1 MRAFLLTLAL
11 GLLAAPAAAQD
22 TPRCHQVRPGLLRCD
37 EIVVEGRGPA
47 GFVLLPRSRFE
58 WEPPPLRRE
67 ATREVPRTVR
77 REPF

>member
-22 TPRCHQVRPGLLRCD
+22 TPQCREIRPGLLRCD
-37 EIVVEGRGPA
+37 DIVVEGRGPA
-47 GFVLLPRSRFE
+47 GFVVLPRSRAH
-58 WEPPPLRRE
+58 WEPPPLRRDLH
-67 ATREVPRTVR
+67 REVPRTVR